1 MKCKL
6 RYPKF
11 CNRIKNIESHTSL
24 SGGVGT
30 KFEIGGSFANR
41 TSKEDA
47 TRQAVAK
54 SQEITTRAMDRVVS
68 KVSEERVSKIIQ
80 EFTENNVH
88 EFDNRNGSKHITGV
102 YRWVDKKMKNQI
114 FNYGKRMMLEFMIP
128 QPAKLHDL
136 ATDSIIKK
144 FSGIRKTY

>member
-1 MKCKL
+1 M
-6 RYPKF
+6 
-11 CNRIKNIESHTSL
+11 S
-24 SGGVGT
+24 T

-128 QPAKLHDL
+128 QPAKLHDRPQIVFL
-136 ATDSIIKK
+136 K
-144 FSGIRKTY
+144 FSGIRKPIDPRKILLFQ